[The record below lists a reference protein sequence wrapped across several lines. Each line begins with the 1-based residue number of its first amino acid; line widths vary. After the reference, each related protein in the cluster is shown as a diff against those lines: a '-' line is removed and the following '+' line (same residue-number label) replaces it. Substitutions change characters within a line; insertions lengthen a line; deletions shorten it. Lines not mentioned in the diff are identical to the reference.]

1 MLLGSY
7 VGIVVYVHV
16 FSMLFVAF
24 AVIFSPSEDIFL
36 DFWLRRA
43 VLDVFGTRSGLERK
57 KIQKKIKIYGN
68 MGSKGDP
75 ILSPWRPLL
84 RSGAVLGGPGAAKAA
99 LRASKSPSRGV
110 LKSVI
115 LVRVFTFFELWASPR
130 SSKCRLGGLGAPT
143 FASRVA
149 TLVDFSAFCSSLFF

>member
-7 VGIVVYVHV
+7 VGIVVHVHV
-16 FSMLFVAF
+16 FVMLFVAF
-24 AVIFSPSEDIFL
+24 AVIFSPSDGIFL

-57 KIQKKIKIYGN
+57 KIKKKSKFYRN
-68 MGSKGDP
+68 MGSEGDP
-75 ILSPWRPLL
+75 ISSPWRPLL

-115 LVRVFTFFELWASPR
+115 LVCVFSCFLSLRLPCGAQNVAS
-130 SSKCRLGGLGAPT
+130 GA
-143 FASRVA
+143 SGR
-149 TLVDFSAFCSSLFF
+149 

>member
-1 MLLGSY
+1 MY
-7 VGIVVYVHV
+7 FHV
-16 FSMLFVAF
+16 FLMLCVAF
-24 AVIFSPSEDIFL
+24 AVIFSPSDGIFL

-57 KIQKKIKIYGN
+57 KVPKKSKFNRN

-84 RSGAVLGGPGAAKAA
+84 RSEAVLGGPGEAKAA

-115 LVRVFTFFELWASPR
+115 LVCVFHVF
-130 SSKCRLGGLGAPT
+130 
-143 FASRVA
+143 
-149 TLVDFSAFCSSLFF
+149 

>member
-7 VGIVVYVHV
+7 VGIVVHVHV
-16 FSMLFVAF
+16 FLMLFVAF
-24 AVIFSPSEDIFL
+24 AVIFSPSDGIFL

-57 KIQKKIKIYGN
+57 KVPKRFKFNRN

-84 RSGAVLGGPGAAKAA
+84 RFGAVLGGPGAAKGAP
-99 LRASKSPSRGV
+99 RSSKSLSRGV
-110 LKSVI
+110 ARTVI
-115 LVRVFTFFELWASPR
+115 LVRVYLVFEL
-130 SSKCRLGGLGAPT
+130 
-143 FASRVA
+143 
-149 TLVDFSAFCSSLFF
+149 